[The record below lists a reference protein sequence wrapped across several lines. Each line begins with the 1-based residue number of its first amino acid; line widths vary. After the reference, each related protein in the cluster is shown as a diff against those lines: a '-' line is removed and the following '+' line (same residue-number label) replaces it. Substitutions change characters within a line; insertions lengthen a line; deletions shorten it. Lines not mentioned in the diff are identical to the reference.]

1 MNIVT
6 LILSMLIT
14 HIKANIYVFTFL
26 KLYVCLTF
34 LQKEFWISLLI
45 TPLKTFDRAV

>member
-14 HIKANIYVFTFL
+14 HIKAIIYFFTFL
-26 KLYVCLTF
+26 KLIVCPMF
-34 LQKEFWISLLI
+34 WQKEFWISLLI
-45 TPLKTFDRAV
+45 TPLKTFD